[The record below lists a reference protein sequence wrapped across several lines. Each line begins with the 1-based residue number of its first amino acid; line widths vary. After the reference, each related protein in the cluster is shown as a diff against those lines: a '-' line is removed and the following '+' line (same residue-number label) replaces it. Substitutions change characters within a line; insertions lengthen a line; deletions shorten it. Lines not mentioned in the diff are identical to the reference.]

1 MKFSVGL
8 TSGVKPNMIEFK
20 TETGNSDVIEAVKRS
35 EERRLNAMRAND
47 AATLKELLADDLVYV
62 FSTGF
67 VENKTGYLA
76 ALERG
81 TTKYEDDLHIR
92 DVEIRA
98 FSENAVLTGVLETH
112 ILLDGERQHLVNR
125 FTMLWVKNENNW
137 QMSTWQSTPVA
148 STSEESK

>member
-1 MKFSVGL
+1 MR
-8 TSGVKPNMIEFK
+8 GVKLNMIEFK
-20 TETGNSDVIEAVKRS
+20 TETGNSDVIEAVKRA
-35 EERRLNAMRAND
+35 EEQRLNAMRTND

-67 VENKTGYLA
+67 VENKIGYLT
-76 ALERG
+76 ALEAG

-98 FSENAVLTGVLETH
+98 FSENAVLTGILESH

-137 QMSTWQSTPVA
+137 QLSTWQSTPVA
-148 STSEESK
+148 SSEESN

>member
-1 MKFSVGL
+1 
-8 TSGVKPNMIEFK
+8 MIEFK
-20 TETGNSDVIEAVKRS
+20 SKTGNSEVIEAVKKAN
-35 EERRLNAMRAND
+35 EQRLAAMRTGD
-47 AATLKELLADDLVYV
+47 AVALKDLLADDLVYV

-67 VENKTGYLA
+67 VENKAGHLKA
-76 ALERG
+76 VEQG
-81 TTKYEDDLHIR
+81 TAKYEDDLHIR